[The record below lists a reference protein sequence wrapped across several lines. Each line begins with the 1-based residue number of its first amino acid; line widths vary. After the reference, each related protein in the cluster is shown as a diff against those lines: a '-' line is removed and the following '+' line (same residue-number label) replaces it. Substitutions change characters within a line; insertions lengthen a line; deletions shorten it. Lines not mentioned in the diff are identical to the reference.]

1 MPAGLPVDPGLCRD
15 CRYAAVKDT
24 RRGTTYLRCTRAEW
38 DDRLVR
44 YPALPVR
51 RCPGYE
57 RWHSD
62 AMSDL
67 SDPAAVLPESLV
79 AWLADRHQAVLVTL
93 RRDGSPQTS
102 NIAFAYDAASGT
114 FEVSVTDDRA
124 KTRNLRRDPR
134 GVLHVLGD
142 SFWGYASIS
151 VRATPGE
158 VSTEPGDEAGQALL
172 RLYERVSGGPHP
184 DPDEFYAAMV
194 SDHRLVL
201 RLSPLGY
208 SGSNLP
214 S

>member
-1 MPAGLPVDPGLCRD
+1 MPGRLPVPPGLCAT
-15 CRYAAVKDT
+15 CRFAAVKDT

-44 YPALPVR
+44 YPPLPVR
-51 RCPGYE
+51 ACPGYV

-62 AMSDL
+62 AMSD
-67 SDPAAVLPESLV
+67 PEAVLPPALRE
-79 AWLADRHQAVLVTL
+79 WLADRHQAVLVTL

-102 NIAFAYDAASGT
+102 NIVFGYDAGSGT

-134 GVLHVLGD
+134 GVLHVLSD

-151 VRATPGE
+151 VQATMSE
-158 VSTEPGDEAGQALL
+158 VSTEPGDATGQALL
-172 RLYERVSGGPHP
+172 RLYERVGGQPHP
-184 DPDEFYAAMV
+184 DPDEFFQAMV
-194 SDHRLVL
+194 TDRRLVL
-201 RLSPLGY
+201 RLTPLSY
-208 SGSNLP
+208 SGSGLP

>member
-1 MPAGLPVDPGLCRD
+1 VSGPLPVEPGLCRD

-24 RRGTTYLRCTRAEW
+24 RRGTTYLRCRRAEW

-62 AMSDL
+62 AMSE
-67 SDPAAVLPESLV
+67 PEAVLPPALRDWVGE
-79 AWLADRHQAVLVTL
+79 RHQAVLVTL

-102 NIAFAYDAASGT
+102 NIMYGYDEESGT
-114 FEVSVTDDRA
+114 FEVSVTDTRA

-134 GVLHVLGD
+134 GVLHVLSD

-151 VRATPGE
+151 VRATMSE
-158 VSTEPGDEAGQALL
+158 VSTEPGDATGQALL
-172 RLYERVSGGPHP
+172 RLYERVGGTPHP
-184 DPDEFYAAMV
+184 DPEEFFQAMV
-194 SDHRLVL
+194 TDRRLVL
-201 RLSPLGY
+201 RLAPLSY
-208 SGSNLP
+208 SGSDLP